1 MAEVVPAPSSLL
13 QAAEDISQ
21 RTRDLFG
28 ADYSSLTAPGLDF
41 TSDISTSYKRR
52 LEYSDV
58 LQLPPKLAEA
68 QAKAAA
74 RGPKRPKF
82 QNAGNQMALVKASGE
97 SSSSQAKGKGAGST
111 PTSLVRRPNMQQ
123 QRPEWHAPWKLMRV
137 VSGHLGWIRALSV
150 EPNNQYFAS
159 GAGDRTIKIW
169 HVTFPIPARTHA
181 NSFQGSR

>member
-52 LEYSDV
+52 LEYCDV

-68 QAKAAA
+68 QAKAASA

-82 QNAGNQMALVKASGE
+82 QNAGNQMALVQASGE
-97 SSSSQAKGKGAGST
+97 STSSQAKGAGST
-111 PTSLVRRPNMQQ
+111 HTSLVRR
-123 QRPEWHAPWKLMRV
+123 
-137 VSGHLGWIRALSV
+137 
-150 EPNNQYFAS
+150 
-159 GAGDRTIKIW
+159 
-169 HVTFPIPARTHA
+169 
-181 NSFQGSR
+181 